1 MKNLIKICFSAL
13 FFLSLVSCGTY
24 KFQSNSNRIES
35 VLAVTTAGDTIQV
48 PINKIVNEYYTG
60 RYNGWQFRWYDNWF
74 NYYSFP
80 YYFYRDYNGWNR
92 SPIYYSTPSR
102 PQIQLPLGRPRVKVK
117 GRRGSNNIE
126 RNDQINR
133 PNFRTPR
140 PTEGGN
146 NGRRGRSREVIPSQP
161 TRPKVTPPSQ
171 PGQIRRG
178 STTPR
183 VQQPVPRSSSA
194 DQEAEDLSNNKE
206 TFVWDTT
213 ASNPKK
219 VKELKDKGYDI
230 YMVMVYTHPMI
241 SYISN
246 FSRKR
251 NIPSAAVFSTWRNVY
266 QLISDYDKITNGNL
280 SIFISDRGGK
290 YKNEVDAFNLA
301 SKNGPTGIKDYLQK
315 YNEKNGIE
323 GSTFRKPIE
332 MSQQEEEEFL
342 KATQGVDWDKDSYG
356 EDRAIKDAFLKAY
369 QKNGTG
375 PGADK
380 LRDAVVKYRERK
392 AKQEQR
398 EDEVLENI
406 A

>member
-1 MKNLIKICFSAL
+1 MIKLTDLIL
-13 FFLSLVSCGTY
+13 
-24 KFQSNSNRIES
+24 
-35 VLAVTTAGDTIQV
+35 
-48 PINKIVNEYYTG
+48 
-60 RYNGWQFRWYDNWF
+60 
-74 NYYSFP
+74 
-80 YYFYRDYNGWNR
+80 
-92 SPIYYSTPSR
+92 
-102 PQIQLPLGRPRVKVK
+102 
-117 GRRGSNNIE
+117 E
-126 RNDQINR
+126 RQ
-133 PNFRTPR
+133 
-140 PTEGGN
+140 G
-146 NGRRGRSREVIPSQP
+146 
-161 TRPKVTPPSQ
+161 RPKVIIMAGGAGAGKSYLLNQLDLKSLPQVNPDKYVEDPQHPAYNNLSQ
-171 PGQIRRG
+171 GARL
-178 STTPR
+178 
-183 VQQPVPRSSSA
+183 A
-194 DQEAEDLSNNKE
+194 DQEAEDLSNSKE

-280 SIFISDRGGK
+280 SIFVSDRGGK
-290 YKNEVDAFNLA
+290 YKNEVDAFNVA

-342 KATQGVDWDKDSYG
+342 KAAQGVDWDKDSYG

-369 QKNGTG
+369 QNNGTG

-380 LRDAVVKYRERK
+380 LKDAVVKYRERK

-406 A
+406 AEMLFSPKFQEKLKHSSPQEIDQKVQAFL

>member
-1 MKNLIKICFSAL
+1 MIKLTDLIL
-13 FFLSLVSCGTY
+13 
-24 KFQSNSNRIES
+24 
-35 VLAVTTAGDTIQV
+35 
-48 PINKIVNEYYTG
+48 
-60 RYNGWQFRWYDNWF
+60 
-74 NYYSFP
+74 
-80 YYFYRDYNGWNR
+80 
-92 SPIYYSTPSR
+92 
-102 PQIQLPLGRPRVKVK
+102 
-117 GRRGSNNIE
+117 E
-126 RNDQINR
+126 RQ
-133 PNFRTPR
+133 
-140 PTEGGN
+140 G
-146 NGRRGRSREVIPSQP
+146 
-161 TRPKVTPPSQ
+161 RPKVVIMAGGAGAGKSYLLNQLDLKSLPQVNPDKYVEDPQHPAYNNLSQ
-171 PGQIRRG
+171 GARL
-178 STTPR
+178 
-183 VQQPVPRSSSA
+183 A
-194 DQEAEDLSNNKE
+194 DQEAEDLSNSKE

-406 A
+406 AEMLFSPKFQEKLKHSSPQEIDQKVQAFL